1 MLLTELLTLDRIR
14 LPLSARDK
22 RAAIRELSELLAER
36 SGADASDVRAA
47 VEEREAVMSTGIGF
61 GVAIPHGRAAS
72 VGELSMVAGV
82 APAPMGFDAVDGE
95 PVRLIFLIVGP
106 ESAAGQH
113 VKVLGRIARLVRRES
128 VRDALLAAVDPA
140 GFHRVLADAEVQ

>member
-14 LPLSARDK
+14 LPLAARDK

-36 SGADASDVRAA
+36 SGADASEVRAA

-72 VGELSMVAGV
+72 VGELSMVCGV
-82 APAPMGFDAVDGE
+82 APAPIGFDAVDAE
-95 PVRLIFLIVGP
+95 PVRLVFLIVGP

-128 VRDALLAAVDPA
+128 VRDALLAAADPA
-140 GFHRVLADAEVQ
+140 AFHRVLADAEVQ

>member
-14 LPLSARDK
+14 LPLLARDK
-22 RAAIRELSELLAER
+22 RGAVRELTELLVTR
-36 SGADASDVRAA
+36 SGGNASEVRAA

-61 GVAIPHGRAAS
+61 GVAIPHGRAPS
-72 VGELSMVAGV
+72 VRELSIVCGV
-82 APAPMGFDAVDGE
+82 APEPIGFDAVDGE

-113 VKVLGRIARLVRRES
+113 VKVLSRIARVVRRES
-128 VRDALLAAVDPA
+128 VREALLAATEPA
-140 GFHRVLADAEVQ
+140 EFVRVLADAEVQ

>member
-1 MLLTELLTLDRIR
+1 MLLTELLTLDRVR
-14 LPLSARDK
+14 LPLAARDK

-36 SGADASDVRAA
+36 SGADASEVRAA

-72 VGELSMVAGV
+72 VGELSMVCGV
-82 APAPMGFDAVDGE
+82 APAPIGFDAVDAQ
-95 PVRLIFLIVGP
+95 PVRLVFLIVGP

-128 VRDALLAAVDPA
+128 VRDALLAAADPA
-140 GFHRVLADAEVQ
+140 EFHRVLADAEVQ

>member
-14 LPLSARDK
+14 LPLAARDK

-36 SGADASDVRAA
+36 SGADASEFRAA

-61 GVAIPHGRAAS
+61 GVAIPHGRASS
-72 VGELSMVAGV
+72 VGALGMVCGV
-82 APAPMGFDAVDGE
+82 SPVPIGFDAVDGD
-95 PVRLIFLIVGP
+95 PVRLVFLIVGP

-113 VKVLGRIARLVRRES
+113 VKVLSRIARLVRREP
-128 VRDALLAAVDPA
+128 VRDALIAAAGPA
-140 GFHRVLADAEVQ
+140 EFLQVLADAEVQ